1 MKKFLGILLA
11 GFIGFLSIFTSP
23 VNIKNSAEPQY
34 FRNNT
39 IQNAAV
45 LTTDT
50 ENEIEIIDFYFDNI
64 NYYGTEAKTINLT
77 SNSNDDSNLI
87 MEIYSYNLNNQLIHY
102 LTYNFLIY
110 TKLEFRIN
118 SDLNTLTFALHNV
131 GRDNPSDT
139 VIYTKNSSDNIWRDS
154 NNNPVKGFRITYDI
168 NIYTDTEDLAL
179 LNPYIG
185 DLTSLPTPETTIT
198 QIGNIISDTTNWFVN
213 IFIGLS
219 DVFYSDGQL
228 GVWGSVLFLGVAFTL
243 VSMVLKWVISL
254 IRGI

>member
-11 GFIGFLSIFTSP
+11 GFIGFLSIFTCP
-23 VNIKNSAEPQY
+23 VNLKNSAEPQY

-39 IQNAAV
+39 VQNAAV
-45 LTTDT
+45 IT
-50 ENEIEIIDFYFDNI
+50 IEDNKKIIDFYFDNL
-64 NYYGTEAKTINLT
+64 NYYGTEDKTITIFERESMSDEDFMN
-77 SNSNDDSNLI
+77 
-87 MEIYSYNLNNQLIHY
+87 IYSYNLNNELIEDSEY
-102 LTYNFLIY
+102 YFSLGDSFAFEIIY
-110 TKLEFRIN
+110 TAT
-118 SDLNTLTFALHNV
+118 NTLRFTFTDSDIALY
-131 GRDNPSDT
+131 S
-139 VIYTKNSSDNIWRDS
+139 KNISDNIWKNS
-154 NNNPVKGFRITYDI
+154 NGDPVKGFRLVC
-168 NIYTDTEDLAL
+168 NESVNVQNLEL

-185 DLTSLPTPETTIT
+185 DLTALAEPETAIT
-198 QIGNIISDTTNWFVN
+198 QIGDIISDTTNWFVN